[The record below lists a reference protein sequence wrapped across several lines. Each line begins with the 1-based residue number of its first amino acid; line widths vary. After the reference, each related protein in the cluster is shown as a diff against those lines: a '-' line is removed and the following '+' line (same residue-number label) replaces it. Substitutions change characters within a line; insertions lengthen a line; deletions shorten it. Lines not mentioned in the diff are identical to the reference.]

1 MRARFANNEYADPM
15 LELVSLKQTTYVEE
29 YYEEFEALLNLLHLP
44 DDYALSIFVSNLKSD
59 LSKSVRL
66 FYPKDL
72 THALNLAKQ
81 MESAVYNL
89 PRKSFLPYKSITTP
103 NMNPYPSQTTFKN
116 NTTMN
121 QNTLPALLPTPKIP
135 ALPKPI
141 QNIPSQH

>member
-1 MRARFANNEYADPM
+1 MELPKEDKVQTVMIHLDGKALQWHQRFMRNKGALKDVDWQLYAKEMRARFANNEYADPM
-15 LELVSLKQTTYVEE
+15 SELVSLKQTTSVEE

-89 PRKSFLPYKSITTP
+89 PRKSFLP
-103 NMNPYPSQTTFKN
+103 
-116 NTTMN
+116 
-121 QNTLPALLPTPKIP
+121 
-135 ALPKPI
+135 
-141 QNIPSQH
+141 